1 MVTIYSKEGCPKCRA
16 LKMKLDM
23 KGIAYE
29 ESHDYTRMQEQG
41 LLSLPVMEVDDRLL
55 TFEQAV
61 KYVNER

>member
-1 MVTIYSKEGCPKCRA
+1 
-16 LKMKLDM
+16 MKLDM

-41 LLSLPVMEVDDRLL
+41 LLSLPVMEVDDKLL